1 MENILKSLSLVK
13 GEVGKLSKD
22 TTNKFFNSKYFDVN
36 QLLEQVEPLLQKN
49 GLLLLQPITGG
60 KVKSIIY
67 HIESGENVE
76 SEIDLGAITD
86 PQKVGSA
93 ITYYRRYTLQSLLGL
108 QAEDDDANHASEGSK
123 PKNETSAKKEPENWL
138 NLFTKQGEKTKEC
151 LSLEK
156 AVGEGKKFT
165 LAQMR
170 EGFKVSKEVAEQL
183 KTNFNIV

>member
-108 QAEDDDANHASEGSK
+108 QAEDDDANHASQKQTAPEKS
-123 PKNETSAKKEPENWL
+123 NNAAEPTDWL
-138 NLFTKQGEKTKEC
+138 NLFDKQGNQTPKFIEIQT
-151 LSLEK
+151 
-156 AVGEGKKFT
+156 AIGAGQKFT
-165 LAQMR
+165 LVDIR
-170 EGFKVSKEVAEQL
+170 KKYKVSKEVAEQL